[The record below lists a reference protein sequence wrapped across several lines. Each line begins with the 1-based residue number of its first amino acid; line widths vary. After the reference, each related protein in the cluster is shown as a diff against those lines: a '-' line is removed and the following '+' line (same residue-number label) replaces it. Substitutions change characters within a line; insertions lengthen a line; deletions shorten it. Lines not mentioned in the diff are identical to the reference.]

1 MDDLA
6 AIGRR
11 VSVLLLIGLLERS
24 ASPRPFWPALAG
36 HRRRRPRPPGSRRR
50 LKKAQ
55 ANAHDAEEE
64 RHAYRHFLEEV
75 SEYAEL
81 HAKQLAKLEARG
93 ESAASQKALAQ
104 AIAAKRDKAKP
115 GDIFQPEV
123 QSLFR
128 RLLAEQLEGPDALD
142 ARKAVLDGNPTEE
155 EEATVAVVVKVNAVY
170 AAAHPGPRC
179 RRACWRRFQPCPSV
193 STTGSSAVTS
203 SWSTPWHSS
212 SWTSCRPP
220 RPT

>member
-11 VSVLLLIGLLERS
+11 VSVLLVIGLLG
-24 ASPRPFWPALAG
+24 ALCLAPPVLAG
-36 HRRRRPRPPGSRRR
+36 LGGAPQEKTEATRVAKK

-93 ESAASQKALAQ
+93 ESPASQKALAQ

-128 RLLAEQLEGPDALD
+128 RLLAEQLEGPDAHD

-155 EEATVAVVVKVNAVY
+155 EEASVAVVVKVNAVY
-170 AAAHPGPRC
+170 AAGAPRSTD
-179 RRACWRRFQPCPSV
+179 RKSV
-193 STTGSSAVTS
+193 V
-203 SWSTPWHSS
+203 
-212 SWTSCRPP
+212 
-220 RPT
+220 